1 MNTETN
7 RNIEFDQGPSNG
19 LDHSLLTYQ
28 QLNLIHYLILGLNLY
43 LYLCLSPYPVLYL
56 VLYLYLYL
64 VLYLY
69 LYLVLYLV
77 PMDKQQ
83 LMDDL
88 TVWGSLSDLHQN
100 HKKEE
105 FIWRKEKQ
113 NKNYFTQSKKQ
124 QRCSVALR
132 RQCPD
137 LYTAG
142 HYQQYDLEPQFEFPV
157 WAFRSGWI
165 KTHDIIQGAR
175 DRLCKEQAHAI

>member
-1 MNTETN
+1 MNTEN
-7 RNIEFDQGPSNG
+7 YRNIEFGQGPSNG

-28 QLNLIHYLILGLNLY
+28 ELYLIHYLILGLNLY
-43 LYLCLSPYPVLYL
+43 PYLCLSPYPV
-56 VLYLYLYL
+56 
-64 VLYLY
+64 

-88 TVWGSLSDLHQN
+88 TVWDFLSDLHQ
-100 HKKEE
+100 KYIKEE
-105 FIWRKEKQ
+105 LIWRKEKQ
-113 NKNYFTQSKKQ
+113 NRNYFTQSKKQ
-124 QRCSVALR
+124 QRCSVVLR

-142 HYQQYDLEPQFEFPV
+142 HYQLYDLEPGYEFPV
-157 WAFRSGWI
+157 WPFRSGWI
-165 KTHDIIQGAR
+165 QTHDIIQSAR

>member
-28 QLNLIHYLILGLNLY
+28 QLNLIHYLILGLNLHP
-43 LYLCLSPYPVLYL
+43 YLCLSPYPVLYL
-56 VLYLYLYL
+56 VLYLYL
-64 VLYLY
+64 VLI
-69 LYLVLYLV
+69 
-77 PMDKQQ
+77 DKQQ
-83 LMDDL
+83 SMDVL
-88 TVWGSLSDLHQN
+88 TVWGCSSDLHQK

>member
-1 MNTETN
+1 MNTEN
-7 RNIEFDQGPSNG
+7 YRDIEFDQDPSSG

-28 QLNLIHYLILGLNLY
+28 ELNLIHCLILGLNLH

-56 VLYLYLYL
+56 HL

-69 LYLVLYLV
+69 LYLVLI
-77 PMDKQQ
+77 DKQQ
-83 LMDDL
+83 SMDDL
-88 TVWGSLSDLHQN
+88 KVWGCLSDLYQN

-105 FIWRKEKQ
+105 LIWRKEKQ

-124 QRCSVALR
+124 QSCSVVLR
-132 RQCPD
+132 RQSPD

-142 HYQQYDLEPQFEFPV
+142 HYQQYDLGPEYEFPV

-165 KTHDIIQGAR
+165 KTHDIIQCAWG
-175 DRLCKEQAHAI
+175 RLCKEQAHAI

>member
-1 MNTETN
+1 MNTEN
-7 RNIEFDQGPSNG
+7 YRNIEFGQGPSNG

-28 QLNLIHYLILGLNLY
+28 ELYLIHYLILGLNLY

-64 VLYLY
+64 
-69 LYLVLYLV
+69 YLV

-88 TVWGSLSDLHQN
+88 TVWDFLSDLHQ
-100 HKKEE
+100 KYIKEE
-105 FIWRKEKQ
+105 LIWRKEKQ
-113 NKNYFTQSKKQ
+113 NRNYFTQSKKQ
-124 QRCSVALR
+124 QRCSVVLR

-142 HYQQYDLEPQFEFPV
+142 HYQQFDLEPGYEFPV
-157 WAFRSGWI
+157 WPFRSGWI
-165 KTHDIIQGAR
+165 QTHDIIQGAWSR
-175 DRLCKEQAHAI
+175 CYLIQEKAYATL

>member
-1 MNTETN
+1 MNTEN
-7 RNIEFDQGPSNG
+7 YRNIEFGQGPSNG

-28 QLNLIHYLILGLNLY
+28 ELYLIHYLILGLNLY
-43 LYLCLSPYPVLYL
+43 LYLCLSPYL

-64 VLYLY
+64 Y
-69 LYLVLYLV
+69 LYLVL
-77 PMDKQQ
+77 MDKQQ

-88 TVWGSLSDLHQN
+88 TVWGCLSDLHQK

-105 FIWRKEKQ
+105 LIWRKEKQ

-132 RQCPD
+132 RQSPD
-137 LYTAG
+137 LYTVG
-142 HYQQYDLEPQFEFPV
+142 HYQHSDSEPEYEFPV
-157 WAFRSGWI
+157 WPFRSGWI
-165 KTHDIIQGAR
+165 KIHDIIQGAW

>member
-1 MNTETN
+1 MNTEN
-7 RNIEFDQGPSNG
+7 YRNIEFGQGPSNG

-28 QLNLIHYLILGLNLY
+28 ELYLIHYLILGLNLY
-43 LYLCLSPYPVLYL
+43 LYLCLSPYLYP
-56 VLYLYLYL
+56 YLYL

-69 LYLVLYLV
+69 LYLV

-88 TVWGSLSDLHQN
+88 TVWGSLSDLYQN

-105 FIWRKEKQ
+105 LIWRKEKQ

-124 QRCSVALR
+124 QRCSVVLR
-132 RQCPD
+132 KLSPD

-142 HYQQYDLEPQFEFPV
+142 HYQQYDLGPEYEFPV

-165 KTHDIIQGAR
+165 KIHDIIQCAWSR
-175 DRLCKEQAHAI
+175 CYLIQEKAYATL